1 MLLGA
6 LAQMFSSYRTGVPR
20 YWAVV
25 CFGLFM
31 PILHCLIPRHASIKD
46 ILKINGISLNMS

>member
-6 LAQMFSSYRTGVPR
+6 LAQRFSFYRTGVPR

-31 PILHCLIPRHASIKD
+31 PILHCLIPRHPSIKD